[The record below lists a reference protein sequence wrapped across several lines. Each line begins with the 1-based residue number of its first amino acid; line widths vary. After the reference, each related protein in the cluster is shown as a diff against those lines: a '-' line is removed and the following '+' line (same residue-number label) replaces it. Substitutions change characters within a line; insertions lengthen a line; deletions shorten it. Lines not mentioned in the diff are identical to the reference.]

1 MLSLKDVKTR
11 KDFAAFL
18 GIKLKFLTYILYHI
32 KVENLYTTF
41 EIPKKNGGTRII
53 NAPDKTLKKIQKR
66 LMNKL
71 CNYQYKIKKD
81 ENIKINISHGFE
93 KGKSI
98 ITNARIHRNKRFVL
112 NIDLKDFFAS
122 FHFGRVIGFF
132 EKNINFRIPKDI
144 AIIIAQL
151 CCYKGSLPQGA
162 PTSPII
168 SNMICNIFDM
178 RVLKLAKKYKLDYT
192 RYADDLTFSTN
203 NKDFLNTYNEFLLCI
218 SKEVEKAG
226 FCINQKKTRL
236 FYKDSRQEVTGLVV
250 NKKISI
256 NHSYCK
262 YTRAMANSLYKNKAF
277 NIDGEDAT
285 MNQLEG
291 RFAFINQ
298 IDWYNNIININDNE
312 HNDGKKNNDKKLNCR
327 EKEYQKFIFYKYF
340 FGNQKPLIITEGK
353 TDILYLKSAIKS
365 LYADFPDL
373 IKKNSNDKFEFKVS
387 FLRRTKRLEYFL
399 NFVKDGADSIQNIYK
414 FFVGLE
420 VVNYS
425 EYFKKITKNIAA
437 NPIILIFDNEI
448 SNSNKPIR
456 KFINLVNK
464 TSKANKKEIENILD
478 KELYT
483 HIVDN
488 LFLATNH
495 LVRDKK
501 ECEIEDLF
509 DDKMLNHKIDEK
521 VFCRD
526 SAIFDKQKHYSK
538 EIFSKYI
545 SKNYK
550 DIDFIN
556 FKPMLKNIV
565 KIITNY
571 K

>member
-11 KDFAAFL
+11 KDFAVFL
-18 GIKLKFLTYILYHI
+18 GIELKFLTYILYHI

-53 NAPDKTLKKIQKR
+53 DAPDETLKKIQKR
-66 LMNKL
+66 LMSKL
-71 CNYQYKIKKD
+71 YNYQNKIKKD

-203 NKDFLNTYNEFLLCI
+203 NKDFLNMYNEFLLCI

-256 NHSYCK
+256 NHNYCK
-262 YTRAMANSLYKNKAF
+262 YTRAMANSLYKNRSF

-298 IDWYNNIININDNE
+298 IDWYNNIININDNK
-312 HNDGKKNNDKKLNCR
+312 HNKGKKNNDKKLNCR

-340 FGNQKPLIITEGK
+340 FANQKPLIITEGK

-365 LYADFPDL
+365 LYTDFPDL
-373 IKKNSNDKFEFKVS
+373 IKKNNNDKFEFKIS

-399 NFVKDGADSIQNIYK
+399 NFVKDGADSIQNIYR
-414 FFVGLE
+414 FFVGRE

-425 EYFKKITKNIAA
+425 EYFKKITKDIAA
-437 NPIILIFDNEI
+437 NPVILIFDNEI
-448 SNSNKPIR
+448 PNNKKPVR
-456 KFINLVNK
+456 KFINF
-464 TSKANKKEIENILD
+464 TNKKEFENMLD
-478 KELYT
+478 KELYAN
-483 HIVDN
+483 IVDN
-488 LFLATNH
+488 LFIITNQ

-509 DDKMLNHKIDEK
+509 DDKILNHKIDGK

-526 SAIFDKQKHYSK
+526 LAIFDKQKHYSK

-571 K
+571 KR

>member
-1 MLSLKDVKTR
+1 MS
-11 KDFAAFL
+11 
-18 GIKLKFLTYILYHI
+18 KLY
-32 KVENLYTTF
+32 
-41 EIPKKNGGTRII
+41 
-53 NAPDKTLKKIQKR
+53 
-66 LMNKL
+66 
-71 CNYQYKIKKD
+71 NYQNKIKKD

-168 SNMICNIFDM
+168 SNIICNIFDM

-203 NKDFLNTYNEFLLCI
+203 NKDFLNMYNEFLLCI

-256 NHSYCK
+256 NHGYCK

-298 IDWYNNIININDNE
+298 IDWQNNIININDNK
-312 HNDGKKNNDKKLNCR
+312 HNDCKKNNDKKLNCR

-340 FGNQKPLIITEGK
+340 FANQKPLIITEGK
-353 TDILYLKSAIKS
+353 TDILYLKSSIKS
-365 LYADFPDL
+365 LYVDFPDL

-399 NFVKDGADSIQNIYK
+399 NFVKDGADSIQNIYR
-414 FFVGLE
+414 FFVGRE

-425 EYFKKITKNIAA
+425 EYFKKITKDIAA
-437 NPIILIFDNEI
+437 NPVILIFDNEI
-448 SNSNKPIR
+448 PNNKKPVR
-456 KFINLVNK
+456 KFINF
-464 TSKANKKEIENILD
+464 TNKKEFENILE
-478 KELYT
+478 KKLYAN
-483 HIVDN
+483 IVDN
-488 LFLATNH
+488 LFMITNQ

-509 DDKMLNHKIDEK
+509 NDKTLNHKIDGK

-550 DIDFIN
+550 DKDIDFIN

-565 KIITNY
+565 EIITNY

>member
-11 KDFAAFL
+11 KDFAVFL
-18 GIKLKFLTYILYHI
+18 GIELKLLTYILYHI

-53 NAPDKTLKKIQKR
+53 NAPDKKILKKIQNR

-71 CNYQYKIKKD
+71 YNYQNKIKKD

-122 FHFGRVIGFF
+122 FHFGRVVGFF

-168 SNMICNIFDM
+168 SNIICNIFDM
-178 RVLKLAKKYKLDYT
+178 RILKLAKKYKLDYT

-203 NKDFLNTYNEFLLCI
+203 NKDFLNIYNEFLLCI

-250 NKKISI
+250 NKKLNVS
-256 NHSYCK
+256 HAYYK
-262 YTRAMANSLYKNKAF
+262 TTRAMAHSFYKNKSF
-277 NIDGEDAT
+277 NIDGKDAT

-298 IDWYNNIININDNE
+298 IDRYNNIININDNK
-312 HNDGKKNNDKKLNCR
+312 HNDGKKSNDKKLNCR

-340 FGNQKPLIITEGK
+340 FANQKPLIITEGK

-365 LYADFPDL
+365 LYAYFPDL
-373 IKKNSNDKFEFKVS
+373 IKKNSNDEFEFKVS
-387 FLRRTKRLEYFL
+387 FLRKTKRLEYFL
-399 NFVKDGADSIQNIYK
+399 NFVKDGADSIQNIYR
-414 FFVGLE
+414 FFVGRE

-425 EYFKKITKNIAA
+425 EYFKKITKDIAA
-437 NPIILIFDNEI
+437 NPVILIFDNEI
-448 SNSNKPIR
+448 PNNKKPVR
-456 KFINLVNK
+456 KFINF
-464 TSKANKKEIENILD
+464 TNKKE
-478 KELYT
+478 
-483 HIVDN
+483 
-488 LFLATNH
+488 F
-495 LVRDKK
+495 
-501 ECEIEDLF
+501 
-509 DDKMLNHKIDEK
+509 
-521 VFCRD
+521 
-526 SAIFDKQKHYSK
+526 
-538 EIFSKYI
+538 
-545 SKNYK
+545 
-550 DIDFIN
+550 
-556 FKPMLKNIV
+556 
-565 KIITNY
+565 
-571 K
+571 